1 MINIAIVDDNIAFK
15 ELGKCNQGIFPIGRV
30 ISYENRESGEIVTE
44 KISLGKR
51 KKWLQIL
58 SEKTGL

>member
-1 MINIAIVDDNIAFK
+1 MIIQIWRI
-15 ELGKCNQGIFPIGRV
+15 Q
-30 ISYENRESGEIVTE
+30 EIVTE

-51 KKWLQIL
+51 KKWLQII